1 VLCGKRL
8 VRSFDDPM
16 ALWWIAGRHEVHFAV
31 AYQITAAHFFQGI
44 PKEGPVFRVV
54 VAQKGLV
61 KFSLL
66 QFAYH
71 R

>member
-1 VLCGKRL
+1 MLCFKNSAL
-8 VRSFDDPM
+8 ILYYSV
-16 ALWWIAGRHEVHFAV
+16 ALWWITGRHEVHFAV

-66 QFAYH
+66 QFPYH

>member
-1 VLCGKRL
+1 MLCFKN
-8 VRSFDDPM
+8 S
-16 ALWWIAGRHEVHFAV
+16 ALIPYYSVAFRGVTRRHKVHFAV
-31 AYQITAAHFFQGI
+31 TYQITATHFFQGV
-44 PKEGPVFRVV
+44 PQEGPVFRIV

-66 QFAYH
+66 QFPYH